1 MKTRV
6 AIVTAT
12 CLAFV
17 FSAMIAARPADAA
30 VGLRVSNGR
39 LVEANGTPL
48 VLRGI
53 NHPFTW
59 FASQNSSFAAIKA
72 AGANAVRVV
81 LSSGRWQTPN
91 TIADVTAVINL
102 CKTNRLIC
110 ILENHDTTG
119 FGEATDGAISLD
131 AVVSF
136 WLNVQSA
143 LTGQENFV
151 ILNIGN
157 EPIGNINAAQWT
169 AATTGAITRLRNAGF
184 QHAIMIDAPNWGQDW
199 QFVMRD
205 TATTVF
211 AADPSGNLIFSIH
224 MYGVFNT
231 AAAVTSYLDSFTSRR
246 LALCVC
252 EFGPS
257 DSTVDVNTVM
267 SATQAAGIG
276 NMGWS
281 WSGNT
286 DPVLDMVLGFN
297 SAQRSSWGT
306 RYITGANGLSTT
318 SREATIYSGTVGDGQ
333 APTTPGTPAASGVTS
348 SSATLSWTA
357 STDNVAVTGYDIF
370 RATGTTGG
378 TFTSVGTST
387 TTSFTNTN
395 LAASTPYRYQVR
407 ARDAAG
413 NLSAFSAPV
422 TLTTSAGT
430 GGNGGCTATYT
441 ITDQWPGTPGGF
453 GANIVVTNGATA
465 SVSWTITWTFA
476 NGQAITNM
484 WNGQDAPSGATHSV
498 QNMPYNGNLGPNQST
513 SFGFNGTWSG
523 TNAVP
528 TLTCNRS

>member
-6 AIVTAT
+6 AI
-12 CLAFV
+12 LAASLGFLLSV
-17 FSAMIAARPADAA
+17 AITARPADAA
-30 VGLRVSNGR
+30 VGIRVTNGR

-91 TIADVTAVINL
+91 TIADVTTVIDL

-119 FGEATDGAISLD
+119 FGEAGDAVSLD
-131 AVVSF
+131 AVVNF

-143 LTGQENFV
+143 LTGQENYV

-157 EPIGNINAAQWT
+157 EPIGNNNAAQWT
-169 AATTGAITRLRNAGF
+169 APTTSAITRLRNAGF
-184 QHAIMIDAPNWGQDW
+184 QHTIMIDAPNWGQDW

-211 AADPSGNLIFSIH
+211 AADPTGNLIFSIH

-231 AAAVTSYLDSFTSRR
+231 AASVTSYLDSFATRH

-257 DSTVDVNTVM
+257 DSTVDVNTIM

-281 WSGNT
+281 
-286 DPVLDMVLGFN
+286 
-297 SAQRSSWGT
+297 
-306 RYITGANGLSTT
+306 
-318 SREATIYSGTVGDGQ
+318 
-333 APTTPGTPAASGVTS
+333 
-348 SSATLSWTA
+348 
-357 STDNVAVTGYDIF
+357 
-370 RATGTTGG
+370 
-378 TFTSVGTST
+378 
-387 TTSFTNTN
+387 
-395 LAASTPYRYQVR
+395 
-407 ARDAAG
+407 
-413 NLSAFSAPV
+413 
-422 TLTTSAGT
+422 
-430 GGNGGCTATYT
+430 
-441 ITDQWPGTPGGF
+441 
-453 GANIVVTNGATA
+453 
-465 SVSWTITWTFA
+465 
-476 NGQAITNM
+476 
-484 WNGQDAPSGATHSV
+484 
-498 QNMPYNGNLGPNQST
+498 
-513 SFGFNGTWSG
+513 
-523 TNAVP
+523 
-528 TLTCNRS
+528 